1 MHPKTPQ
8 RSEPRY
14 ETALVAE
21 IFMHKWNPI
30 PICKK
35 KVIVLDLSWHGFKI
49 EFINEDKLNVKNGS
63 TLIIRIPITQFNI
76 STLKFLKLEI
86 IVKWC
91 DKELKRAGGIL
102 IHPKGEKAI
111 VLGNLIQKLAILKQ
125 TEDDLDGGST
135 TEQLSGGK
143 EEAS

>member
-1 MHPKTPQ
+1 MHPKTPK

-21 IFMHKWNPI
+21 IFMHKWNPMLR
-30 PICKK
+30 KK
-35 KVIVLDLSWHGFKI
+35 AVVLDLSWHGFKI
-49 EFINEDKLNVKNGS
+49 EFINEQKLSVKNGAAL
-63 TLIIRIPITQFNI
+63 TIRIPITQFNI

-91 DKELKRAGGIL
+91 DKELRRVGGIF

-125 TEDDLDGGST
+125 TEDDFDEGST
-135 TEQLSGGK
+135 TEQLSAGN

>member
-1 MHPKTPQ
+1 MRKTPK

-14 ETALVAE
+14 ETALVAD
-21 IFMHKWNPI
+21 IFMHKWNPLL
-30 PICKK
+30 KK
-35 KVIVLDLSWHGFKI
+35 KVVVLDLSWHGFKV
-49 EFINEDKLNVKNGS
+49 EFMDKQKLTVKNGS
-63 TLIIRIPITQFNI
+63 AMSIRIPINQFNI

-86 IVKWC
+86 IIKWS
-91 DKELKRAGGIL
+91 DKELRRAGGIF

-125 TEDDLDGGST
+125 TEDDFDEGST
-135 TEQLSGGK
+135 ADPLSAGN